1 MALHAPSTTEV
12 GIESMLRRQTTK
24 TMSMARVAGI
34 CVVASGLLAG
44 CGPVDVAGFPWVD
57 FFVGLINFG
66 IFAWVIIK
74 FGGPFIQEFFA
85 NRREE
90 FLREMNAAQEARK
103 EAEARLAEYD
113 EKLEALEQE
122 RQALL
127 DEYHAQGEREKQ
139 RLVETA
145 KRQVEKMRDDAESLI
160 DQEVKKAV
168 AMLEEQA
175 VDLAVQMAAEK
186 ATEKLDEKQQQQL
199 FERYV
204 SGLQNSETTLN

>member
-1 MALHAPSTTEV
+1 
-12 GIESMLRRQTTK
+12 
-24 TMSMARVAGI
+24 MARVQKVNTTSTGRMAAIAATVLGI
-34 CVVASGLLAG
+34 SLLSGCAAFE
-44 CGPVDVAGFPWVD
+44 PAAFPWVE
-57 FFVGLINFG
+57 FVVAIANFA
-66 IFAWVIIK
+66 IFAWVIVK
-74 FGGPFIQEFFA
+74 FGGPFIQEYFA
-85 NRREE
+85 TRRED

-113 EKLEALEQE
+113 AKLEALEQE

-145 KRQVEKMRDDAESLI
+145 KRQVEKMRADAESLI

-175 VDLAVQMAAEK
+175 VDLAVQMAADK
-186 ATEKLDEKQQQQL
+186 AKEELDESRQKKL

-204 SGLQNSETTLN
+204 SGLNQSEKTVN